1 MDEIDKRQQAEDT
14 LRRMADEL
22 GTKHITF
29 GISADGQRVGLIC
42 TIEGVLYT
50 THEQSLNDAFAALMK
65 QVEAERGISWAS
77 LEPKHDGES

>member
-14 LRRMADEL
+14 LRRMADEV

-42 TIEGVLYT
+42 TIEGVLYMS
-50 THEQSLNDAFAALMK
+50 HKQSLNDAFADLVK
-65 QVEAERGISWAS
+65 QVEATLAS
-77 LEPKHDGES
+77 REEPE